1 MTVKFTSS
9 STFEVNLR
17 KRQYFLQPFD
27 NEKQVRQWIAAH
39 ELRCMH
45 CTFLHIDVRLW
56 CFVSI
61 CVSEQ
66 IIAQYLVAEY

>member
-45 CTFLHIDVRLW
+45 CTFLHIDLRL
-56 CFVSI
+56 
-61 CVSEQ
+61 
-66 IIAQYLVAEY
+66 